1 MQLFK
6 HINSNMTKRAS
17 FYIIGILFVHILG
30 GWFAYEKY
38 WEYRVK
44 EGAKALGYELN
55 DEEVKYWVKRIR
67 SYNRL
72 DGFDEDIDKFLDQ
85 DRIDPPPENAFL
97 FIGSSS
103 IRLWKTLEEDMKPLK
118 IINRGFGGAQISHVI
133 HHFEVIVKP
142 YNPKAI
148 VFFCGTNDLTA
159 LKLSLIHI

>member
-1 MQLFK
+1 
-6 HINSNMTKRAS
+6 MTKRAS
-17 FYIIGILFVHILG
+17 FYIIGILFILIFG

-85 DRIDPPPENAFL
+85 DRLDPPPENAFL

-118 IINRGFGGAQISHVI
+118 IINRGFGGAHTKHINRHKDK
-133 HHFEVIVKP
+133 IVFP
-142 YNPKAI
+142 YEPKAI
-148 VFFCGTNDLTA
+148 VFFCGTNAVSYTHLT
-159 LKLSLIHI
+159 LPTRRFV